1 MSLFGSIIS
10 KILNQQNFT
19 DTAEGEK
26 KKTLNEKISE
36 TISNILTVSF
46 FFIYLT
52 RIDKYIPNDE
62 FFKTILKIVAST
74 FLVLSVIGL
83 VINIFEF
90 IN

>member
-36 TISNILTVSF
+36 TLSNILTFAF
-46 FFIYLT
+46 FFIYVT
-52 RIDKYIPNDE
+52 RLDKHIPDTE
-62 FFKTILKIVAST
+62 MFKTILKIVAST

-83 VINIFEF
+83 VINVVELM
-90 IN
+90 N